1 MSMMNANAAATT
13 AMTTNEPLDF
23 VLPEMGDADFSSEEL
38 AEDTDGLTMSF
49 PRIKIPAGGVLQF
62 EIPNGDPQHPDYRP
76 TLTGVI
82 LYNHASC
89 AYWPEGDEYNDDV
102 PPLCSSVDTVTQ
114 EIFKKTAE
122 SPETRLSDLYTDF
135 FEDED
140 ILRGIDSDIKAAAL
154 QSSFAMAGALLLGF
168 VTGGLIEGVA
178 ECALWSLCDFG
189 EAILTS
195 EIDAALTLQLRYI
208 YHVREPARMY
218 DYYMDLF

>member
-1 MSMMNANAAATT
+1 
-13 AMTTNEPLDF
+13 
-23 VLPEMGDADFSSEEL
+23 MGWNL
-38 AEDTDGLTMSF
+38 YCYT
-49 PRIKIPAGGVLQF
+49 RNLQ
-62 EIPNGDPQHPDYRP
+62 
-76 TLTGVI
+76 
-82 LYNHASC
+82 
-89 AYWPEGDEYNDDV
+89 
-102 PPLCSSVDTVTQ
+102 
-114 EIFKKTAE
+114 KTAE

-168 VTGGLIEGVA
+168 VTGGLIEGVG

-195 EIDAALTLQLRYI
+195 EIDAALTLQLRYS

-218 DYYMDLF
+218 DYYMDSI

>member
-1 MSMMNANAAATT
+1 
-13 AMTTNEPLDF
+13 
-23 VLPEMGDADFSSEEL
+23 MGWNL
-38 AEDTDGLTMSF
+38 YCYT
-49 PRIKIPAGGVLQF
+49 RNLQ
-62 EIPNGDPQHPDYRP
+62 
-76 TLTGVI
+76 
-82 LYNHASC
+82 
-89 AYWPEGDEYNDDV
+89 
-102 PPLCSSVDTVTQ
+102 
-114 EIFKKTAE
+114 KTAE

-140 ILRGIDSDIKAAAL
+140 ILRGIDSDIKAAAF

-195 EIDAALTLQLRYI
+195 EIDAALTLQLRYS

-218 DYYMDLF
+218 DYYMDSI

>member
-1 MSMMNANAAATT
+1 
-13 AMTTNEPLDF
+13 
-23 VLPEMGDADFSSEEL
+23 MGWNL
-38 AEDTDGLTMSF
+38 YCYT
-49 PRIKIPAGGVLQF
+49 RNLQ
-62 EIPNGDPQHPDYRP
+62 
-76 TLTGVI
+76 
-82 LYNHASC
+82 
-89 AYWPEGDEYNDDV
+89 
-102 PPLCSSVDTVTQ
+102 
-114 EIFKKTAE
+114 KTAE

-195 EIDAALTLQLRYI
+195 EIDAALTLQLRYS
-208 YHVREPARMY
+208 YHRQECTTIIWIRF
-218 DYYMDLF
+218 DSIRINDEDE

>member
-1 MSMMNANAAATT
+1 MC
-13 AMTTNEPLDF
+13 D
-23 VLPEMGDADFSSEEL
+23 
-38 AEDTDGLTMSF
+38 SF
-49 PRIKIPAGGVLQF
+49 RAVHLFICKGACYAQF
-62 EIPNGDPQHPDYRP
+62 CCICSLNGDVNDIDKLRKTSDKVND
-76 TLTGVI
+76 TLFGVA
-82 LYNHASC
+82 AS
-89 AYWPEGDEYNDDV
+89 Y
-102 PPLCSSVDTVTQ
+102 SSYDAFDSWGGIYTVTQ

-189 EAILTS
+189 EAVLTS
-195 EIDAALTLQLRYI
+195 EIDAALTLQLRYS

-218 DYYMDLF
+218 DYYMDSI